1 MNHLII
7 DSVALLVAPA
17 VRIEDVHAIP
27 DWKTGEVRIRVQL
40 RSAMDKPVVG
50 QVRIVVAPAVSG
62 ESVAEAGCER
72 VISAGE
78 TRLEMNL
85 RVPHHRLWELN
96 DPYLY
101 RVTAR
106 VQVVGTRSADELG
119 VRVGFRDF
127 QFENGTSAWTAD
139 GTIQQRACTQATFL
153 THYRHEGAR
162 VCHTPQQAAMYRE
175 KGFLIN

>member
-17 VRIEDVHAIP
+17 VRIEDVQAIP
-27 DWKTGEVRIRVQL
+27 DWKTGEVRNRVQL

-62 ESVAEAGCER
+62 ESAAEAGCER

-127 QFENGTSAWTAD
+127 QFENGCFRMNGRRHNSTHAPQCACSTAGMCLHSKLYSD
-139 GTIQQRACTQATFL
+139 TL
-153 THYRHEGAR
+153 
-162 VCHTPQQAAMYRE
+162 PP
-175 KGFLIN
+175 